1 MIRITAKEPK
11 YVLKNDKDV
20 IIITASGSTA
30 EEARL
35 NAHKLLREKLSEIKK
50 MNMLFSPEEFDNID
64 CYPAAI
70 KNNNK
75 YECNMRFRKREN
87 G

>member
-1 MIRITAKEPK
+1 MTQIIVKEPK

-20 IIITASGSTA
+20 IIITASGATA

-35 NAHKLLREKLSEIKK
+35 NAHELLREKLSEIRK
-50 MNMLFSPEEFDNID
+50 MNMLFSQEEFDNID

-70 KNNNK
+70 KNNDK

-87 G
+87 S